1 MTTFW
6 TSFFNLDI
14 LLPALPVLWRGLL
27 HTLQLA
33 LFGII
38 VGALGGIALALLG
51 TSPHRYLRVPAML
64 WTDLFRALP
73 PLVLLILLYAGLP
86 FIGLDLGAWG
96 AVILT
101 FFLNTGAYY
110 GEVFRAGGSAVP
122 GESVTAAIMIDARLQ
137 EPSVSRTADPLLA
150 DLLRRGEV
158 AEEVLVDDDGA
169 VLRNTGEIRVRPA
182 DGALLDAH
190 GRVHPRRFA
199 IGPHTNVRVA
209 GAFTRPGTNAQS
221 LRYNDAVARA
231 VLLSLPGARSA
242 AA

>member
-14 LLPALPVLWRGLL
+14 LMPALPVLWRGLL

-38 VGALGGIALALLG
+38 VGVLGGIALALLG
-51 TSPHRYLRVPAML
+51 TSPHRYLRIPAML

-73 PLVLLILLYAGLP
+73 PLVLLILLYAGPP

-110 GEVFRAGGSAVP
+110 GEVFRAGL
-122 GESVTAAIMIDARLQ
+122 ESVEKGQ
-137 EPSVSRTADPLLA
+137 
-150 DLLRRGEV
+150 
-158 AEEVLVDDDGA
+158 AE
-169 VLRNTGEIRVRPA
+169 
-182 DGALLDAH
+182 
-190 GRVHPRRFA
+190 
-199 IGPHTNVRVA
+199 
-209 GAFTRPGTNAQS
+209 S
-221 LRYNDAVARA
+221 
-231 VLLSLPGARSA
+231 ARSTGLTYLQTLRFVVFPQAVRSVLPDLVSNTIEIVKLTSIASVVALPELLFEARQIQNAAYNPSPLFA
-242 AA
+242 AALIYFVILWPLVRWISRLERRLA